1 MSDFNYLKERMEV
14 RTSGWKSKALS
25 WMGRV
30 TLIKSVALAIPSYRM
45 AVIQLPKK
53 LCEKLNSMI
62 RRFQW
67 APKKEENHYFAPT
80 SWKKD
85 LHLKI

>member
-45 AVIQLPKK
+45 AVI
-53 LCEKLNSMI
+53 
-62 RRFQW
+62 
-67 APKKEENHYFAPT
+67 
-80 SWKKD
+80 
-85 LHLKI
+85 